1 MWGLAQV
8 GSSALR
14 LGIVNKQTCRNPVQ
28 SLPAWLLR
36 CCMDCAGRTYACSTW
51 VGHVCYGVS
60 FTYFS
65 THSCLQHQ
73 LLTFLHVVFWMDALL
88 RLLRLNACHTTTTH
102 PGLHRHPNCAQNISR
117 LYPNGSCLDSPAVLC
132 YSIQLLWHLL
142 HYQLLNATRA
152 GQVMLPW
159 VLFLVLFGLFSTGL
173 ALSMECMRSMNP
185 ILDCSTVTNHLYKL
199 SQST

>member
-1 MWGLAQV
+1 MV
-8 GSSALR
+8 
-14 LGIVNKQTCRNPVQ
+14 IPQTCRNPVQ

-51 VGHVCYGVS
+51 VGHVCYGLS

-88 RLLRLNACHTTTTH
+88 RFLLRFLHACHTTASTRH
-102 PGLHRHPNCAQNISR
+102 GVHRHPDCVQNTSR
-117 LYPNGSCLDSPAVLC
+117 LYPNECCLDSPAVLC
-132 YSIQLLWHLL
+132 CSMQLLWHLL

-152 GQVMLPW
+152 GQAMLPW
-159 VLFLVLFGLFSTGL
+159 VLFLVLFGLL
-173 ALSMECMRSMNP
+173 
-185 ILDCSTVTNHLYKL
+185 LYWSCTFHGVHEEHKPY
-199 SQST
+199 T